1 MIGSFGVPQLLIISF
16 IASIVHR
23 SIREFR
29 ESLHN
34 AEKITVVARRRR
46 LITSQ
51 MAKTVMG
58 HN

>member
-34 AEKITVVARRRR
+34 AEKITVVARRR